1 MSDDAIQ
8 VTVVRAGG
16 TATVKF
22 ADGYETMRVATGYL
36 HDPGDGL
43 IAEMREGRDAAP
55 WASRAVRDEAA
66 WSVEVRGDLDDAT
79 RRDLLDWIAG
89 TAYFEG
95 A

>member
-1 MSDDAIQ
+1 MTDDTIQ

-43 IAEMREGRDAAP
+43 IAEMRTGRDATP

-66 WSVEVRGDLDDAT
+66 WSVETRLDLDDVT

-89 TAYFEG
+89 TAYF
-95 A
+95 ADA

>member
-8 VTVVRAGG
+8 VTIVRAGG

-36 HDPGDGL
+36 HDLGDGL
-43 IAEMREGRDAAP
+43 ITEMREGRDATP
-55 WASRAVRDEAA
+55 WASRAVRDEAT
-66 WSVEVRGDLDDAT
+66 WSIEVRSDLDDAT
-79 RRDLLDWIAG
+79 RRDLLDWIVG

-95 A
+95 T

>member
-1 MSDDAIQ
+1 MTDGAVH
-8 VTVVRAGG
+8 VTIVKPGG

-22 ADGYETMRVATGYL
+22 SDGYETMRVATGYL
-36 HDPGDGL
+36 HDQHDGL
-43 IAEMREGRDAAP
+43 IAEMTEGRDATP
-55 WASRAVRDEAA
+55 WASRALRDEAA

-89 TAYFEG
+89 TAYFE